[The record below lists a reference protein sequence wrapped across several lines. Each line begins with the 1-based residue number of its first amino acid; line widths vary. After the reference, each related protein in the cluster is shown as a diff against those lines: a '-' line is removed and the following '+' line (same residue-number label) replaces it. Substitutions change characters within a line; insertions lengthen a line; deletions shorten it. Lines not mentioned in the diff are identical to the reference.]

1 MSNHSSRDD
10 KPMTAVDEIRRTWNR
25 TFLGSLGFGVLFLVG
40 LLFVAIGLA
49 FYLTAGWTIAVA
61 RTLRGSSEFVWPVA
75 AALTLAIVALIAS
88 LRQSRQGAQRGQQER
103 FATLS
108 RVCLGLAVI
117 TSLLAGLDL
126 AQNLAGAWEVSLSTH
141 RAEPHGKASRRTT

>member
-25 TFLGSLGFGVLFLVG
+25 PFLGSLGFGVLFLVG

-88 LRQSRQGAQRGQQER
+88 LRQPRQDTQSGQQER
-103 FATLS
+103 FAHS
-108 RVCLGLAVI
+108 HESALASPSSLHCWLVWI
-117 TSLLAGLDL
+117 SHRTSP
-126 AQNLAGAWEVSLSTH
+126 V
-141 RAEPHGKASRRTT
+141 PGKSV